1 MITYRELATSF
12 RALGLE
18 RTTPV
23 IAYASL
29 PAFGPVNGGV
39 DTLLG
44 ALLSSFDV
52 LAMPVFTHSTMLI
65 PEVGPVENGM
75 LYGSGRVSNSAAEFF
90 RPDMPADRFVGPL
103 AESLRRLPQA
113 RRSSHPILSFAGIN
127 ADTILASQSLAEPL
141 EPVHMLVEGGGW
153 VLLLGTDHI
162 ANISLHYAEQL
173 AGRKQFIRWALTP
186 YGVVECPNMPGC
198 SNGFNAIAPRVRR
211 VTRQV
216 QTGETIIQAIPLTDL
231 ISIARAWIEADP
243 LALLCEQPDCVMC
256 QAVRSQVVR
265 V

>member
-1 MITYRELATSF
+1 MITYRELVTSF
-12 RALGLE
+12 RALGLDQK
-18 RTTPV
+18 TPV
-23 IAYASL
+23 IAHASL

-52 LAMPVFTHSTMLI
+52 LVMPVFTQRATLI
-65 PEVGPVENGM
+65 PEVGPAENGM
-75 LYGSGRVSNSAAEFF
+75 LYGSGRVSNAVAEFF
-90 RPDMPADRFVGPL
+90 RPDMPADRAMDAL

-113 RRSSHPILSFAGIN
+113 RRSSHPIMSFTGIN
-127 ADTILASQSLAEPL
+127 ADSILASQSLSGPL
-141 EPVHMLVEGGGW
+141 EPVHRLVEGGGW

-162 ANISLHYAEQL
+162 ANTSLHVAEQL

-186 YGVVECPNMPGC
+186 FGVVECPYMPGC
-198 SNGFNAIAPRVRR
+198 SQGFNAIAPRVRR

-216 QTGETIIQAIPLTDL
+216 QTGETVVQAIPLTDL
-231 ISIARAWIEADP
+231 INIARSWIEADP

-256 QAVRSQVVR
+256 QAVRLEAVR